1 MKARLTRDR
10 TLPTLA
16 LLGVC
21 AAGPAAILHFFGR
34 DQVDIPSAVH
44 FFGIGV
50 SAGLAWVAAVALTLV
65 GARRSD
71 GRAVLLGTA
80 FSVMAAILTIH
91 GLSTPGFIVEMNGL
105 VAFSGAATLPAGG
118 AVLALVALPA
128 ARTPRGVRPLLFLQA
143 GLLIV
148 IAAVG
153 TVGMLVPDAVPA
165 VPEAASP
172 VALTVMAVALVFYL
186 VLAVRAAR
194 TFLLTRRK
202 ADLLV
207 VFGVSVL
214 GAAVVPA
221 LVLGPTDLGWWL
233 GHLFELAGIVIVGVP
248 VALDLHRG
256 AQSRPLA
263 GDLRGAEL
271 VQAADAFM
279 GATIRA
285 LLARL
290 AEKDEYTA
298 GHTKRVALLA
308 VQVGEELGLPP
319 SRLRYLA
326 MGGLLHDIGKLSV
339 PDAILQKPAALDE
352 HEFAVIQGH
361 PELGCELVNELGGFH
376 PQVSRLVLD
385 HHERLDGSGY
395 PRGMKGEELDLETRV
410 MGVCDVYDALM
421 STRVYREAWSQER
434 ALALLHAEAGTAF
447 DPQCVEALVRVL
459 ERHAPVAIAAA
470 RAA

>member
-1 MKARLTRDR
+1 MQRLMRDR

-21 AAGPAAILHFFGR
+21 AAGPAAILHFFGPE
-34 DQVDIPSAVH
+34 QADIPSGVH
-44 FFGIGV
+44 FFGIGI
-50 SAGLAWVAAVALTLV
+50 SAGLAWVAAVALTIV
-65 GARRSD
+65 GAKRAD

-91 GLSTPGFIVEMNGL
+91 GISTPGFLVGMNGL

-128 ARTPRGVRPLLFLQA
+128 IRTPRGVAPLLWAQAFL
-143 GLLIV
+143 LVV

-153 TVGMLVPDAVPA
+153 AIGMLVPSAVPA
-165 VPEAASP
+165 VPATGSP
-172 VALTVMAVALVFYL
+172 IAVTVMVVALVFFGM
-186 VLAVRAAR
+186 LALRASR

-207 VFGVSVL
+207 VFGVATL

-221 LVLGPTDLGWWL
+221 LVTPPSQLGWWL
-233 GHLFELAGIVIVGVP
+233 GHLFELLGIVIVGIP

-256 AQSRPLA
+256 APSRPLA

-285 LLARL
+285 LLGRL
-290 AEKDEYTA
+290 AEKDAYTA

-308 VQVGEELGLPP
+308 VQVGEELGLAP
-319 SRLRYLA
+319 SRLRHLA

-361 PELGCELVNELGGFH
+361 PELGRELVSELGGFP

-395 PRGMKGEELDLETRV
+395 PRGLRGDEIDLETRV
-410 MGVCDVYDALM
+410 MAVCDVYDALM
-421 STRVYREAWSQER
+421 STRVYRDAWSQER
-434 ALALLHAEAGTAF
+434 ALALLHDEAGTAF
-447 DPQCVEALVRVL
+447 DPRCVAALMRVV
-459 ERHAPVAIAAA
+459 ERELPDALAA
-470 RAA
+470 

>member
-1 MKARLTRDR
+1 
-10 TLPTLA
+10 
-16 LLGVC
+16 
-21 AAGPAAILHFFGR
+21 
-34 DQVDIPSAVH
+34 
-44 FFGIGV
+44 
-50 SAGLAWVAAVALTLV
+50 
-65 GARRSD
+65 
-71 GRAVLLGTA
+71 
-80 FSVMAAILTIH
+80 
-91 GLSTPGFIVEMNGL
+91 
-105 VAFSGAATLPAGG
+105 
-118 AVLALVALPA
+118 
-128 ARTPRGVRPLLFLQA
+128 
-143 GLLIV
+143 
-148 IAAVG
+148 
-153 TVGMLVPDAVPA
+153 
-165 VPEAASP
+165 
-172 VALTVMAVALVFYL
+172 
-186 VLAVRAAR
+186 VRAAR

-395 PRGMKGEELDLETRV
+395 PRGLKGEELDLETRV